1 MLNALKSCGTLDS
14 QMENFLSTGN
24 IRSQSGLGL
33 MQSSGLSIVAENIN
47 RMRYMS
53 HFRAIHR
60 GSFFQEMRTTEARQ
74 LLPDAWGNV

>member
-1 MLNALKSCGTLDS
+1 MVNMLKSTGSFDS
-14 QMENFLSTGN
+14 QMENFLATGN

-33 MQSSGLSIVAENIN
+33 MQNTGLSILAENIN

-60 GSFFQEMRTTEARQ
+60 GSFFQEMRTTEVRQ
-74 LLPDAWGNV
+74 LLPDAWG